1 MAARPIATPADL
13 AGMLTYRMHLLHKLT
28 DQESQRRYPLETGLT
43 LGDGRCLSAFGA
55 HDAVSVNQ
63 LAQMANLNK
72 AQASRSAQSLVEQ
85 GLVHKAD
92 SPSDGRGVTLTL
104 TARGRKARERVMSLI
119 ERRNEEIFGCLSPAD
134 QRVLGELFD
143 RLIEQAR
150 HSGPGTETD

>member
-1 MAARPIATPADL
+1 MATRPIATPADL

-28 DQESQRRYPLETGLT
+28 DQESQRRYPLDAGLT
-43 LGDGRCLSAFGA
+43 LGDGRCLSAFGPN
-55 HDAVSVNQ
+55 DAISVNE

-92 SPSDGRGVTLTL
+92 SPSDGRGVMLTL
-104 TARGRKARERVMSLI
+104 TARGRKARERVMALI

-134 QRVLGELFD
+134 QRVLGELLD

-150 HSGPGTETD
+150 RSGPGTETD

>member
-1 MAARPIATPADL
+1 MASRTAATPADL

-28 DQESQRRYPLETGLT
+28 DKESQRRYPLDTGLS
-43 LGDGRCLSAFGA
+43 LGDGRCLSAFGT

-63 LAQMANLNK
+63 LALMANLNK

-92 SPSDGRGVTLTL
+92 SPSDGRGVMLTL
-104 TARGRKARERVMSLI
+104 TPRGRKARDRVMSLVA
-119 ERRNEEIFGCLSPAD
+119 RRNEEIFGCLSPAE
-134 QRVLGELFD
+134 QRVLGQLFD

-150 HSGPGTETD
+150 CNTPGAEPG

>member
-1 MAARPIATPADL
+1 MASRPAATPADL

-28 DQESQRRYPLETGLT
+28 DQESQRRYPLETGLS

-55 HDAVSVNQ
+55 HDAISVNQ

-85 GLVHKAD
+85 GFVHKAD
-92 SPSDGRGVTLTL
+92 SVSDGRGVTLTL
-104 TARGRKARERVMSLI
+104 TARGRKARDRVMALI
-119 ERRNEEIFGCLSPAD
+119 ARRNEEIFGCLNPAE
-134 QRVLGELFD
+134 QRALGQLFD

-150 HSGPGTETD
+150 RSGASTETD